1 MSAGK
6 RIQMSNQF
14 VRAPGIETAPM
25 KDETVLFNPGNR
37 KFCVL
42 NVTAAMIWDI
52 LDRPRTVAEIV
63 ASVCERYQGVD
74 EDKVERDVRKA
85 LDELQMIACVADS

>member
-1 MSAGK
+1 M
-6 RIQMSNQF
+6 RMSNQF
-14 VRAPGIETAPM
+14 VRAAGIETAPM
-25 KDETVLFNPGNR
+25 KDETVLFNPSNR

-63 ASVCERYQGVD
+63 TSVCERYKGVD
-74 EDKVERDVRKA
+74 ADKVEGDVRKA
-85 LDELQMIACVADS
+85 LDELRMIACVAES